1 MARWVPAVPLRTEG
15 ARMIRNRWIRRWV
28 AAGLVVGGGL
38 LLWLSPSV
46 PLGVASFVLG
56 VVLELVGLAIE
67 RREPR

>member
-1 MARWVPAVPLRTEG
+1 
-15 ARMIRNRWIRRWV
+15 MIRNRRIRRTLAAMLIV
-28 AAGLVVGGGL
+28 AGGL

-56 VVLELVGLAIE
+56 VVLELIGLAIE